1 MPSKKQLSWQNRVR
15 VTRAFRSFE
24 KEVKKVA
31 IIIDENTNV
40 VVQGIS
46 GKQGIFH
53 TKQMLAYGTKI
64 IAGTSPGKGGTI
76 IEGVPVYDSVRAA
89 CEDHRIDASVIFIP
103 APFAK
108 DAALEALE
116 AGVKVVVVVTE
127 HIPVHDEMAIVA
139 YAKRVNA
146 VVIGPNTFG
155 IVSSGKSKMGIP
167 PNQFF
172 IPGSVGV
179 VARSGT
185 LTYEIVGNLTTQGIG
200 QSTVVGMGGDRVV
213 GLTFVDVLRMFEQDP
228 ETKVVVL
235 IGEIGGNAEEEASQ
249 YIKGMT
255 KPVVAYIAGK
265 SAPPGKRMGHA
276 GAIIERGNGT
286 YEGKVNALTLAGARV
301 VELPFEVPGIVQEI
315 LGKF

>member
-1 MPSKKQLSWQNRVR
+1 M
-15 VTRAFRSFE
+15 
-24 KEVKKVA
+24 A
-31 IIIDENTNV
+31 IIIDETTNV
-40 VVQGIS
+40 MVQGIS

-53 TKQMLAYGTKI
+53 TKQMLAYGTNI
-64 IAGTSPGKGGTI
+64 VAGTSPGKGGSI
-76 IEGVPVYDSVRAA
+76 LEGVPVYDSVRAA
-89 CEDHRIDASVIFIP
+89 CEEHRIDASVIFVP
-103 APFAK
+103 APIAK
-108 DAALEALE
+108 DAVLEALE
-116 AGVKVVVVVTE
+116 AGIKVVVVVTE
-127 HIPVHDEMAIVA
+127 HIPVHDEMTIVA

-155 IVSSGKSKMGIP
+155 IVSSGKCKIGIP

-185 LTYEIVGNLTTQGIG
+185 LTYEIVGNLTARGIG

-213 GLTFVDVLRMFEQDP
+213 GLTFVDVLRKFDQDP

-235 IGEIGGNAEEEASQ
+235 IGEIGGNAEEEASLF
-249 YIKGMT
+249 IKEMT

-286 YEGKVNALTLAGARV
+286 YKGKVEALTLAGARV
-301 VELPFEVPGIVQEI
+301 AELPFEVPEIVKDI
-315 LGKF
+315 LEKQ